1 MSKVPLA
8 DALEKRLK
16 KPTCKVTATL
26 NSLHGED
33 RDVFSMALED
43 TQNVSSIKLSDSLAD
58 IGVVLSPA
66 TIQRHRNGSCSCP
79 GN

>member
-1 MSKVPLA
+1 MSKVSLA
-8 DALEKRLK
+8 DALGKRLK

-26 NSLHGED
+26 NSLQGED

-43 TQNVSSIKLSDSLAD
+43 TYNVSSIKLSDALAD
-58 IGVVLSPA
+58 IGVVLSPT